1 MTVEHLAARLALA
14 AALAACPS
22 LAAAATNAELEAR
35 VRDLEAALMA
45 VKAELAH
52 QREPA
57 PAAATTAAAAP
68 IATLPVRTAAL
79 MPAPAPMPSA
89 PSFRFGGFVKLDAMV
104 SDFQRGDPPAG
115 DLVRDFYLPGAI
127 PTAGDGEGRKV
138 DLSAR
143 QTRLWMAA
151 NSKVGGHTVHAK
163 IEGDFQ
169 TLPGTTDART
179 TNPVNFALRRAYVS
193 VDGWLFGQDWSTF
206 QNVAVLPE
214 TADYLG
220 PTEGTVFV
228 RQAQVRYTRGAFSV
242 ALENPESTVTPLGGG
257 ARIVADDNAL
267 PDLVARM
274 DVKRPFGEFA
284 LAGLA
289 RRLSVEQG
297 PLKDSAIG
305 WGVSAS
311 GRLKV
316 GERDDIRFMATTG
329 EGIGRYVG
337 LNFANDAAVD
347 ATGQLEAIPVT
358 AGFVSYRHAWTDVI
372 RSTVT
377 WSAQVVDNPAA
388 AGPAANHAAYSAHAN
403 LVWTPLSGFD
413 VGVEYM
419 YGRRELESGV
429 SGDLDR
435 LQGFARYLF

>member
-1 MTVEHLAARLALA
+1 MTAETLAARLALA
-14 AALAACPS
+14 AALAACPQM
-22 LAAAATNAELEAR
+22 AAATTNAELEAR
-35 VRDLEAALMA
+35 VRDLEAALVA
-45 VKAELAH
+45 VKAELAAQH
-52 QREPA
+52 
-57 PAAATTAAAAP
+57 AP
-68 IATLPVRTAAL
+68 IATLPLQAAQ
-79 MPAPAPMPSA
+79 PAPAPAPTPRA

-104 SDFQRGDPPAG
+104 TDFQRGDPPAG

-127 PTAGDGEGRKV
+127 PTAGTGEGRKV

-151 NSKVGGHTVHAK
+151 DSKVAGHAVQAR

-169 TLPGTTDART
+169 TLPGTTDSRT
-179 TNPVNFALRRAYVS
+179 TNPVNFALRRAYVT
-193 VDGWLFGQDWSTF
+193 VDGWLFGQEWSTF

-228 RQAQVRYTRGAFSV
+228 RQAQVRYTRGALSV
-242 ALENPESTVTPLGGG
+242 ALENPESTITPFGGG

-267 PDLVARM
+267 PDLVARL
-274 DVKRPFGEFA
+274 DVRRPFGEFA
-284 LAGLA
+284 IAGLA
-289 RRLSVEQG
+289 RRLSATHG
-297 PLKDSAIG
+297 PLDDSAVG

-347 ATGQLEAIPVT
+347 AAGRLEAIPVT
-358 AGFVSYRHAWTDVI
+358 AGFVAYRHAWTDVV
-372 RSTVT
+372 RSTFT
-377 WSAQVVDNPAA
+377 WSAQVADNPAS

-413 VGVEYM
+413 VGVEYIH
-419 YGRRELESGV
+419 GRRELESGA